1 MQDLIWKSYMTS
13 NQSDE
18 FDKAADKMA
27 AEYEIASVVKRLL
40 QLEKDLA
47 LPDIQVT
54 DSVRVERIM
63 DAIEREKF

>member
-1 MQDLIWKSYMTS
+1 VQDLIWKSYMTS
-13 NQSDE
+13 KPRDE
-18 FDKAADKMA
+18 FDEAADKLA
-27 AEYEIASVVKRLL
+27 AEYEIAGVVKRLL

-47 LPDIQVT
+47 LPDIQLS

>member
-1 MQDLIWKSYMTS
+1 MTS
-13 NQSDE
+13 KQNDE
-18 FDKAADKMA
+18 IDKAADKMA
-27 AEYEIASVVKRLL
+27 AEYEIAGVVKRLL

-54 DSVRVERIM
+54 DSVRVDRIM

>member
-1 MQDLIWKSYMTS
+1 MTS
-13 NQSDE
+13 KHNDGIDE
-18 FDKAADKMA
+18 SADKIA
-27 AEYEIASVVKRLL
+27 TEYEIAGVVKRLL

-54 DSVRVERIM
+54 DTVRVERIM

>member
-1 MQDLIWKSYMTS
+1 MTS

-18 FDKAADKMA
+18 FDKAADKIA
-27 AEYEIASVVKRLL
+27 AEYEIAGVVKRLL